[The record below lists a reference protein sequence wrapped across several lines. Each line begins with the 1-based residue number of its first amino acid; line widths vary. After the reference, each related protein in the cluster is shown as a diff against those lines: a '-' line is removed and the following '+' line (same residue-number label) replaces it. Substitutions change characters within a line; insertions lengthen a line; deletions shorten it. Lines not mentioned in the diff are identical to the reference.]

1 MNCARQNRPPV
12 KLTQRRRYFETQ
24 TQDAT
29 GVCVFQVPTIHLK
42 KKACI
47 MMLPTFI
54 YIYIYIFLTDSDLVL
69 QRLVAVFYSGGEV
82 RLCCITVDLPI
93 RRKWVSCF
101 F

>member
-42 KKACI
+42 KKSLHYDAPH
-47 MMLPTFI
+47 L
-54 YIYIYIFLTDSDLVL
+54 YIYIFFFLTDSDLVL